1 MRRIFAGILCMGVLF
16 TGAVP
21 CSASAPLGYDE
32 YGDPIVTA
40 TPVPDAQ
47 TADSSGQAAA
57 DTAPAHSSY
66 YSQAADTD
74 TIPPLQ
80 ILSKIPVNS
89 MGRIV
94 KKETFIAQKTCNKS
108 LAVSSRY
115 GQAFTHR
122 D

>member
-1 MRRIFAGILCMGVLF
+1 MMNIMKKRSMRRIFAGILCMGVLF

-57 DTAPAHSSY
+57 APLRHIPATIHRPLIQTLLKAGQ
-66 YSQAADTD
+66 QART
-74 TIPPLQ
+74 
-80 ILSKIPVNS
+80 
-89 MGRIV
+89 
-94 KKETFIAQKTCNKS
+94 
-108 LAVSSRY
+108 
-115 GQAFTHR
+115 
-122 D
+122 